1 MMKKT
6 GLALVL
12 ATILLGMMGSVH
24 AQEPRVVK
32 VPACIGLNQ
41 SQVATQVKRDF
52 LQNRIPRWEADKK
65 QLGTDKPVV
74 WINVVDIIGKDDIWQ
89 VPLIARGNKGDKTY
103 QVVLDCKSGTMTYTG
118 LNAQTRPDPQIG
130 LNSQAGPK

>member
-1 MMKKT
+1 
-6 GLALVL
+6 GP
-12 ATILLGMMGSVH
+12 G
-24 AQEPRVVK
+24 VVK

>member
-1 MMKKT
+1 K
-6 GLALVL
+6 
-12 ATILLGMMGSVH
+12 
-24 AQEPRVVK
+24 EPRVVK